1 MDIRTAGDGAG
12 LEWSGRLPWSL
23 LVGIGVACVGKL
35 LPNRFLSDHRCGF
48 MSLFIEKVK
57 SFAVSSSKFLDTS
70 SLRTNEE
77 EEKKERGGEGG
88 EGADLYDST
97 DRILRLTPFLLDK
110 RIGGDENKICNSSHR
125 DCPCDIIFKMKECGS
140 MTS

>member
-12 LEWSGRLPWSL
+12 LEWSERLPWSL
-23 LVGIGVACVGKL
+23 LVGICVGKL
-35 LPNRFLSDHRCGF
+35 LPNCFLSDHRCGF
-48 MSLFIEKVK
+48 VSLFIEKVK

-77 EEKKERGGEGG
+77 EKKRGGEGG

-97 DRILRLTPFLLDK
+97 DRILRLTPFLLEQEDWW
-110 RIGGDENKICNSSHR
+110 G
-125 DCPCDIIFKMKECGS
+125 
-140 MTS
+140 